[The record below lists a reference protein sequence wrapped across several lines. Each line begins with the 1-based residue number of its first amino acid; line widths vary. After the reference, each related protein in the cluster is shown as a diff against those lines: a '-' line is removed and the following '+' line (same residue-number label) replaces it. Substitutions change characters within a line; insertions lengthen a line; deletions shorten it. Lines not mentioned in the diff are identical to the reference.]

1 MPVANLDPIVKEFTD
16 TRRPRYFIL
25 YMAVANKPNLEKY
38 TTLPEVKDRF
48 GGEK

>member
-1 MPVANLDPIVKEFTD
+1 MPVANLDAIVEELTD

-25 YMAVANKPNLEKY
+25 YMAAANKPNLEEN
-38 TTLPEVKDRF
+38 TTLREVKARL